1 MSNKENFIPV
11 NEPVLC
17 GNEKKYLSECID
29 SGWISSEGPFVSKFE
44 KLFAQRVGRKY
55 GVAVSSGTAALDIAI
70 EALGLMPG
78 DEVIVPAFIIIS
90 CVNQIV
96 RVGARPVLV
105 DADPI
110 TWSINAN
117 LIEEKIT
124 SKTKAILVAHIYG
137 LSIDMDKV
145 IEISKN
151 YGIPVIEDAAEAHGL
166 SYKGKE
172 CGSFGEVSIF
182 SFYSNK
188 LITTGEGGMLLTDD
202 YELSER
208 YRSLRNLCFESS
220 NRFVHER
227 LGWNYRMT
235 NLQAAIGLAQLERIN
250 EFISL
255 KRLMGKKYNQ
265 AFKGLT
271 GVQLPPES
279 AYGSENIYWVYG
291 LLITDPKKGGAK
303 EVMSLLLEKSI
314 GTRPFFCPINKQP
327 FFQNRNMFLSDS
339 YPISENLYE
348 NGFYIPSGAG
358 ITDYQIERV
367 AKEVWEI
374 FG

>member
-208 YRSLRNLCFESS
+208 YRSLRNLCFEAS

-291 LLITDPKKGGAK
+291 LLITDPKKGDAK

-358 ITDYQIERV
+358 ITDYQIELV